1 MKNDKVSSILLFDVG
16 GTTIKCNAFYGG
28 RTILPLDIVV
38 PSSSSSSKSEILS
51 SFYETIKKLKKESST
66 DEITGLAFGFPGPF
80 DYEKGIPYIRGVGKY
95 ESLYGIDFRKE
106 LCSIDTDALISSS
119 QFVFVNDIDAFAL
132 GVFEKHEELE
142 RGRTLFVAIGTG
154 TGSAFAVDGELRTSG
169 PGIPENGWIYSLPFR
184 NSIIDDYVS
193 ARGLA
198 GIAEKVTGRKMEGKD
213 LSRLAEKGDRKA
225 IAVYDEFGRSVGEA
239 LLSVISSFSPDRIVI
254 GGNIA
259 KANVYFGSALE
270 NAAGQIPVIYID
282 DTSSCTFKGL
292 ESVFRRKYGIQV

>member
-1 MKNDKVSSILLFDVG
+1 MLF
-16 GTTIKCNAFYGG
+16 
-28 RTILPLDIVV
+28 R
-38 PSSSSSSKSEILS
+38 SKE
-51 SFYETIKKLKKESST
+51 ESST
-66 DEITGLAFGFPGPF
+66 DEIAGLAFGFPGPF

-95 ESLYGIDFRKE
+95 ESLYGIDFKKE

-169 PGIPENGWIYSLPFR
+169 PGIPENGWIYSRPFR

-225 IAVYDEFGRSVGEA
+225 IAVYDEFGRNVGEA